1 MSIQR
6 SHRRPARR
14 TAEQSVDKSIDKHTH
29 NRPLSGYASLVG
41 SGGATTHIVVPI
53 EEYERLIVADM
64 ARTAIQKLEDPNTEW
79 IDARDLGIEFAR
91 DAIVEVRK
99 KAGLTQKQLGQKLG
113 LPQSQISRIERRP
126 DRTTVRTL
134 RRLARALKVDVRVF
148 LRGL

>member
-1 MSIQR
+1 MR
-6 SHRRPARR
+6 NGKA
-14 TAEQSVDKSIDKHTH
+14 TH
-29 NRPLSGYASLVG
+29 
-41 SGGATTHIVVPI
+41 VVLTLD
-53 EEYERLIVADM
+53 EFERYQLADM
-64 ARTAIQKLEDPNTEW
+64 ALNAIGQIERGDHADDYV
-79 IDARDLGIEFAR
+79 DADDVAIEFAR
-91 DAIVEVRK
+91 DAIVEARK